1 MRDGA
6 VDVRA
11 QGGAGPQQERFL
23 LASDIRTGGREC
35 GRTQGDLGTGSGCSP
50 EPEGVTSSES
60 ARASIRPI

>member
-35 GRTQGDLGTGSGCSP
+35 GRTQGDLDRQRLLSGA
-50 EPEGVTSSES
+50 PEGVTSSES